1 MAQLK
6 RAGAAVPKKDY
17 VKLVDG
23 FLAGT
28 HSKVGDIVRLTDAQA
43 KYPLLYGWVKLR

>member
-6 RAGAAVPKKDY
+6 RAGAGVPKKEY

-23 FLAGT
+23 FLAST
-28 HSKVGDIVRLTDAQA
+28 FSKAGDVVRLTDAQA